1 MYTPG
6 MPVARTAVRAR
17 IAAALQRS
25 RGVVL
30 VGPRQVGKT
39 TLARS
44 FVAAGDASYFDLE
57 DPRVEA
63 QFEAPMLLLEP
74 LRGLV
79 VIDEVQR
86 APELFKALRVL
97 MDRDAAPA
105 KFLLLGSASPGLLR
119 QSSESLAGRVET
131 IEIGGFTLDE
141 TGAAAQAALWLR
153 GGYPRSYLAAS
164 DADSR
169 RWRRSF
175 AGAFLERDLPQ
186 LGINVPA
193 PAMRR
198 FWTMLAH
205 LNGQIWNAADP
216 ARSLGVNESTVR
228 RHLDWLTQTFM
239 VRQLQPWFENLGKR
253 QVKAPRIYF
262 RDTGLLH
269 ELLGIAD
276 EAALLA
282 HPRSGAS
289 WEAFA
294 LEQMLRIA
302 APDEAWFW
310 ATHGGAELDLFMLKD
325 GRRVGVEFKR
335 MDAPRLTPSMRT
347 ALHDLRLDALYAV
360 YPGTR
365 RYALAEKVEAVPL
378 AELAA

>member
-1 MYTPG
+1 M
-6 MPVARTAVRAR
+6 
-17 IAAALQRS
+17 
-25 RGVVL
+25 
-30 VGPRQVGKT
+30 
-39 TLARS
+39 
-44 FVAAGDASYFDLE
+44 
-57 DPRVEA
+57 
-63 QFEAPMLLLEP
+63 
-74 LRGLV
+74 
-79 VIDEVQR
+79 QR

-97 MDRDAAPA
+97 LDRDAAPA

-131 IEIGGFTLDE
+131 IEIGGFTLQE
-141 TGAAAQAALWLR
+141 TGAAAQAALWRR

-169 RWRRSF
+169 RWRQSF

-205 LNGQIWNAADP
+205 LNGQVWNAADP

-253 QVKAPRIYF
+253 QVKAPKIYF

-335 MDAPRLTPSMRT
+335 VDAPRLTPSMRT

-378 AELAA
+378 AELAGK

>member
-1 MYTPG
+1 M
-6 MPVARTAVRAR
+6 
-17 IAAALQRS
+17 
-25 RGVVL
+25 
-30 VGPRQVGKT
+30 
-39 TLARS
+39 
-44 FVAAGDASYFDLE
+44 
-57 DPRVEA
+57 
-63 QFEAPMLLLEP
+63 
-74 LRGLV
+74 
-79 VIDEVQR
+79 
-86 APELFKALRVL
+86 
-97 MDRDAAPA
+97 
-105 KFLLLGSASPGLLR
+105 
-119 QSSESLAGRVET
+119 
-131 IEIGGFTLDE
+131 
-141 TGAAAQAALWLR
+141 
-153 GGYPRSYLAAS
+153 
-164 DADSR
+164 
-169 RWRRSF
+169 
-175 AGAFLERDLPQ
+175 
-186 LGINVPA
+186 
-193 PAMRR
+193 
-198 FWTMLAH
+198 
-205 LNGQIWNAADP
+205 
-216 ARSLGVNESTVR
+216 R

-239 VRQLQPWFENLGKR
+239 VRQLQPWFENPGKR
-253 QVKAPRIYF
+253 QVKAPKVYF

-310 ATHGGAELDLFMLKD
+310 ATHGGAELDLLMLKD

-378 AELAA
+378 AELDYR

>member
-1 MYTPG
+1 V
-6 MPVARTAVRAR
+6 PVGSTA
-17 IAAALQRS
+17 
-25 RGVVL
+25 
-30 VGPRQVGKT
+30 
-39 TLARS
+39 
-44 FVAAGDASYFDLE
+44 YFDLE

-63 QFEAPMLLLEP
+63 QFEAPMLVLEP
-74 LRGLV
+74 LRGLA

-86 APELFKALRVL
+86 APELFKVLRVL
-97 MDRDAAPA
+97 MDRAPPPA

-119 QSSESLAGRVET
+119 QSSESLAGRVEV
-131 IEIGGFTLDE
+131 IEIGGFALDE
-141 TGAAAQAALWLR
+141 AGAGALDPLWLR
-153 GGYPRSYLAAS
+153 GGYPRSFLAAS
-164 DADSR
+164 ESDSR
-169 RWRRSF
+169 AWREAF
-175 AGAFLERDLPQ
+175 ARLFLERDLAQ
-186 LGINVPA
+186 LGLNVPP

-205 LNGQIWNAADP
+205 LNGQVWNAADP

-253 QVKAPRIYF
+253 QVKSPKIYF

-269 ELLGIAD
+269 ALLGITDA
-276 EAALLA
+276 AALAA

-294 LEQMLRIA
+294 LEQTLQIA

-310 ATHGGAELDLFMLKD
+310 ATHAGAELDLLMLKD

-335 MDAPRLTPSMRT
+335 ADAPRLTPSMRM
-347 ALHDLRLDALYAV
+347 AMQDLKLDALYAV
-360 YPGTR
+360 YPGDR
-365 RYALAEKVEAVPL
+365 RYALAEGIEAVPL
-378 AELAA
+378 AALIA

>member
-1 MYTPG
+1 MIPP
-6 MPVARTAVRAR
+6 MQIERPRLRAR
-17 IAAALQRS
+17 IAAALERS

-44 FVAAGDASYFDLE
+44 FLSAGAGTYFDLE

-63 QFEAPMLLLEP
+63 QLESPMLALEP

-86 APELFKALRVL
+86 APGLFKVLRVL
-97 MDRDAAPA
+97 MDRDPPPA
-105 KFLLLGSASPGLLR
+105 RFLLLGSASPELLR
-119 QSSESLAGRVET
+119 QSGESLAGRVEVL
-131 IEIGGFTLDE
+131 EIGGFALDE
-141 TGAAAQAALWLR
+141 AAGARDRLWLR
-153 GGYPRSYLAAS
+153 GGYPRSYLAAAE
-164 DADSR
+164 ADSR
-169 RWRRSF
+169 AWRDAF
-175 AGAFLERDLPQ
+175 IGLFLERDLPQ
-186 LGINVPA
+186 LGINVPP

-205 LNGQIWNAADP
+205 FNGQVWNAAEP

-253 QVKAPRIYF
+253 QVKAPKIYF

-269 ELLGIAD
+269 ALLGIAD
-276 EAALLA
+276 APALAA
-282 HPRSGAS
+282 HPKSGAS

-294 LEQMLRIA
+294 LEQVLQIA

-310 ATHGGAELDLFMLKD
+310 ATHAGAEVDLLMIKD

-335 MDAPRLTPSMRT
+335 ADAPRLTPSMRI
-347 ALHDLRLDALYAV
+347 ALRDLRLDALYAV
-360 YPGTR
+360 YPGER
-365 RYALAEKVEAVPL
+365 RYTLADAVEAVPL
-378 AELAA
+378 SALLG

>member
-1 MYTPG
+1 MG
-6 MPVARTAVRAR
+6 IERRRLRAKV
-17 IAAALQRS
+17 AAALERA

-44 FVAAGDASYFDLE
+44 FVPAGSPAFFDLE

-63 QFEAPMLLLEP
+63 QLQAPLLALEP

-79 VIDEVQR
+79 VVDEVQR
-86 APELFKALRVL
+86 APELFKVLRVL
-97 MDRDAAPA
+97 MDRDPPPA
-105 KFLLLGSASPGLLR
+105 RFLLLGSASPGLLR
-119 QSSESLAGRVET
+119 QASESLAGRVEV
-131 IEIGGFTLDE
+131 IEIGGFALDE
-141 TGAAAQAALWLR
+141 LGRGALERLWLR
-153 GGYPRSYLAAS
+153 GGYPRSYLAAGEV
-164 DADSR
+164 DSR
-169 RWRRSF
+169 AWRDAF
-175 AGAFLERDLPQ
+175 ARLFLERDLPQ

-205 LNGQIWNAADP
+205 LNGQVWNAAEP

-253 QVKAPRIYF
+253 QVKAPKIYF

-269 ELLGIAD
+269 ALLGIAD
-276 EAALLA
+276 AAALAA

-294 LEQMLRIA
+294 LEQVLQIA

-310 ATHGGAELDLFMLKD
+310 ATHAGAEVDLLMVKD
-325 GRRVGVEFKR
+325 GRRVGIEFKR
-335 MDAPRLTPSMRT
+335 ADAPRLTPSMRI
-347 ALHDLRLDALYAV
+347 AMRDLRLDALYAV
-360 YPGTR
+360 YPGKR
-365 RYALAEKVEAVPL
+365 RYPLADAVEAVPL
-378 AELAA
+378 ATLLG